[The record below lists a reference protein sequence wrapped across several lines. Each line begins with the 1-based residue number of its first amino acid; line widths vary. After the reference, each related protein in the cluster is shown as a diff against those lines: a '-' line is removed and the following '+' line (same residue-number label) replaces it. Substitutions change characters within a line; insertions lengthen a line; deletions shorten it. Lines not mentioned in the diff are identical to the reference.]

1 VGNPAQRR
9 SAAYSPGGRREA
21 ATWPT
26 TAPAKCPS
34 VDAMRLQALGIPR
47 IDLVIAAAL
56 IALLV
61 VGTTGAQQ
69 GQPDRESLDALGY
82 ALLVLMPL
90 ALTVWRRHA
99 KVAVSG
105 VAIVALVYLGLEY
118 PYGPWILCLVL
129 GLVAAIGQGERIAA
143 IAAAVVIYAGHFLE
157 IWLFDLDPGVSLG
170 SLAGVASWEI
180 VTLTGGELLRIGIE
194 RRRERA
200 LVREEE
206 RRRRA
211 DEERLAIARDLHD
224 VLAHSISLINV
235 QAGVALHL
243 IDEQPEQART
253 ALAAIKE
260 ASGEALREVRS
271 ALGTLRGAGE
281 SAPRAPAPSL
291 SRLNELVSGA
301 EGVGLRV
308 AVEVT
313 GRARPLPVEVDQAAF
328 RIVQEALTN
337 VRRHAEA
344 GAATVRLDYGEEE
357 LEVGIEDDGRGP
369 AGASAGDGSG
379 IDGMRERARALG
391 GSFEAGARPE
401 GGFRVRA
408 HLPLGGAA

>member
-1 VGNPAQRR
+1 
-9 SAAYSPGGRREA
+9 
-21 ATWPT
+21 
-26 TAPAKCPS
+26 
-34 VDAMRLQALGIPR
+34 MRLRALGIR
-47 IDLVIAAAL
+47 QLDLVIAAAL

-61 VGTTGAQQ
+61 VGTTGAGQ
-69 GQPDRESLDALGY
+69 GQPDRRSLDALGY
-82 ALLVLMPL
+82 LLLVLMPL
-90 ALTVWRRHA
+90 ALTVWRRYVVVSLA
-99 KVAVSG
+99 AVT
-105 VAIVALVYLGLEY
+105 AVALVYLGLEY
-118 PYGPWILCLVL
+118 PYGPWILPLVL
-129 GLVAAIGQGERIAA
+129 GLVAAMAQGERVPG
-143 IAAAVVIYAGHFLE
+143 IAAALVIYAGHFLE
-157 IWLFDLDPGVSLG
+157 MWLLDLDPGVSWG
-170 SLAGVASWEI
+170 SLVGVASWLI
-180 VTLTGGELLRIGIE
+180 VTLTVGELLRMVME
-194 RRRERA
+194 RRRESARA
-200 LVREEE
+200 REEE

-291 SRLNELVSGA
+291 TRLGELVSGA

-313 GRARPLPVEVDQAAF
+313 GRERPLPVEVDQAAF

-344 GAATVRLDYGEEE
+344 AAATVRLDYGEEE
-357 LEVGIEDDGRGP
+357 LEVGVDDDGRGP
-369 AGASAGDGSG
+369 AGGSAGDGSG
-379 IDGMRERARALG
+379 IEGMRERARALG
-391 GSFEAGARPE
+391 GRFEAGARPE

-408 HLPLGGAA
+408 HLPIGAAA